1 MKYNPK
7 IYQEKERIYM
17 KVPNT
22 NAIQRMHHWNG
33 SEYVPGKYEAR
44 RYDEMKKRIKRAFDT
59 LAEARNWQAGKNSQL
74 SDESENVLADKG
86 MNFGAIIREWQM
98 RVFPTLNESTC
109 LHYEKM
115 IRLYIERLA
124 PFGIYELTPKKI
136 DCWIDELKATM
147 AYSIQCKNRKSFKHE
162 LTVLNTILSYYQ
174 NYYDD
179 LVYRC
184 PIKKRHRLSVKL
196 AIPKDVQSKDLSE
209 TEFRLFTK
217 QFVHIKNGDVYV
229 RLAILQFYQAL
240 RISEASGCHWE
251 DMHLNA
257 VNPSASRIK
266 IVRSAFWPR
275 RKNMPSSI
283 RMGFKNAKA
292 NDGLKELPMF
302 PETYAML
309 MESRPDNAKGLVFT
323 IDGTMLEYR
332 SIHHAYR
339 QAFKLAGL
347 PYTATHIMRH
357 GGTRRLYNER
367 GDLAVAAQLLGN
379 SDIETVMV
387 YAKREK
393 SALTEVSNRHWA
405 EYAKSKVEV

>member
-1 MKYNPK
+1 MNKFNPK
-7 IYQEKERIYM
+7 IHQGRDRIYL
-17 KVPNT
+17 KVT
-22 NAIQRMHHWNG
+22 GTSAIQRIYVWNG
-33 SEYVPGKYEAR
+33 IEYVGSKFEAR
-44 RYDEMKKRIKRAFDT
+44 RYDEMKNRLRRSFDT
-59 LAEARNWQAGKNSQL
+59 LAEARNWQVGKEVEVDTDPKN
-74 SDESENVLADKG
+74 KG
-86 MNFGAIIREWQM
+86 INFGTIVEEWQKRM
-98 RVFPTLNESTC
+98 FPTLNRSTC

-115 IRLYIERLA
+115 IRLYISKLSV
-124 PFGIYELTPKKI
+124 FGIYELTPQRI

-147 AYSIQCKNRKSFKHE
+147 AHSIQHKNRKSFKHE

-179 LVYRC
+179 PVYRC

-196 AIPKDVQSKDLSE
+196 AIPKDVQSKDLSDA
-209 TEFRLFTK
+209 EFKLFTQ
-217 QFVHIKNGDVYV
+217 QFVHIKNGDVYA

-240 RISEASGCHWE
+240 RISEAAGCYWE
-251 DMHLNA
+251 DMHINERT
-257 VNPSASRIK
+257 PQASRIK

-275 RKNMPSSI
+275 RKGMPSEI

-302 PETYAML
+302 PETHAML
-309 MESRPDNAKGLVFT
+309 IESKPKDARGLVFK
-323 IDGTMLEYR
+323 IDGDMLEYR
-332 SIHHAYR
+332 SIHHAYT

-367 GDLAVAAQLLGN
+367 GDLAVAAQILGN

-387 YAKREK
+387 YAQREK

-405 EYAKSKVEV
+405 EYAKTK